1 MSNAVDLDQLE
12 RDVRATVVR
21 NMPSQSLPPD
31 VTQYAPK
38 RPQER
43 MPLDII
49 AQAITRLTWTDAEAM
64 GGGIAAAL
72 EKESDV
78 AKRSLAAA
86 IQAWAS
92 DYLPKQT

>member
-12 RDVRATVVR
+12 RDVRAAVR
-21 NMPSQSLPPD
+21 HEQSPHPLPSE

-38 RPQER
+38 RPNER
-43 MPLDII
+43 MPLEII
-49 AQAITRLTWTDAEAM
+49 AQAITRLTWADAEAM
-64 GGGIAAAL
+64 GSGIATAL
-72 EKESDV
+72 ESEADV

-92 DYLPKQT
+92 GYLPKQT